1 MIKDPHLSEDCK
13 TPIKHSTPLPFGEG
27 SGGEASRSALHSTPL
42 PFGEGSGGE
51 ASRSALHSTPLPFG
65 EGSGGEAGDGEAEA
79 CESAAYMTASPDR
92 YVLLKKFANENKRN
106 MTVAERYLWE
116 HLRDYQHTYH
126 FRRQHI
132 IGDYIVDF
140 VSLEYKIVIEVD
152 GGYHA
157 EPRQKEDDARR
168 TESLNR
174 LGFDV
179 VRFTNEEVLF
189 DTEKTME
196 RLWGIMERI
205 NT

>member
-27 SGGEASRSALHSTPL
+27 SGGEASK
-42 PFGEGSGGE
+42 
-51 ASRSALHSTPLPFG
+51 SALHSTPLPFG

-92 YVLLKKFANENKRN
+92 YVRK